1 MHTTIVTQGDYEI
14 VELESMLL
22 ETKWSNNETI
32 RLFEEE
38 MKSLLMEN
46 GNSEV
51 LTESSTALNLRWMR
65 THLYRVGNN
74 LDQMKTEI
82 LKWKQVQVRS
92 ENATAENCRVEKWYL
107 EEKERAVS
115 LQNSYCQA
123 TISQQAHEAS
133 IQELKLKFRLLQKD
147 HKKAQHHNSERDAR
161 LQKLHEKYR
170 TFTEMQQKKEIDD
183 VDTVSTEFDVVKKR
197 IKLSVENRIPPTG
210 RNVSKSGDV
219 ALPHAATDAVR
230 RKRPLSSLP
239 LSNTPETAGV
249 VCSSS
254 SSRKSCKFREH
265 SEHADKS
272 SKASDQCQP
281 LSCKATPSLRTC
293 IAQSSTDQ
301 PKFYRKTPISSKGSG
316 SASSESSEKRMIV
329 RAALP
334 AVGHTLVGRHIRK
347 RFFGH
352 GTHLGKITKF
362 ISPYY
367 TILYDDGDTEEMLE
381 SEIGE
386 FLTHPKTRNSI

>member
-1 MHTTIVTQGDYEI
+1 MQTTIVTQGDYEI

-38 MKSLLMEN
+38 MKSLLVEN
-46 GNSEV
+46 GNAEV
-51 LTESSTALNLRWMR
+51 LSESSTALNLRWMR
-65 THLYRVGNN
+65 THLYRVGNK

-82 LKWKQVQVRS
+82 LKWKQVQVGS
-92 ENATAENCRVEKWYL
+92 ENATAENSRVEKWYL

-123 TISQQAHEAS
+123 TTSQQAHEATV
-133 IQELKLKFRLLQKD
+133 QELKLKFRLLQKD

-170 TFTEMQQKKEIDD
+170 SFTEMQQKREIDD
-183 VDTVSTEFDVVKKR
+183 VDTVSTEVEVSKKR
-197 IKLSVENRIPPTG
+197 IKLSVENKTHPTG
-210 RNVSKSGDV
+210 RNVSKTGHI
-219 ALPHAATDAVR
+219 ALPHAATNVER
-230 RKRPLSSLP
+230 RKRQLVSLP
-239 LSNTPETAGV
+239 ISSKPETNGE

-254 SSRKSCKFREH
+254 SSRKPCKFREH
-265 SEHADKS
+265 SEHADTS
-272 SKASDQCQP
+272 SELLDPCQP

-293 IAQSSTDQ
+293 ISQSSTDQ
-301 PKFYRKTPISSKGSG
+301 PKFCRKTPISSKRSG

-334 AVGHTLVGRHIRK
+334 AVGHNLVGRHIRK

-362 ISPYY
+362 VSPYY

-386 FLTHPKTRNSI
+386 FLTQPKTRNSI